1 MITSKRSSP
10 SKALSSSELM
20 GISQLL
26 LQWYQKNA
34 RELPWRSAPQPYR
47 TWISEVMLQQTQVE
61 TVLPYFE
68 RWMMRFPD
76 LTSLAVASEQEVLAL
91 WEGLGYYSRARNIW
105 KTAQFIMDQYD
116 GVIPGSV
123 QELIKLPGIGD
134 YIAAAIASIA
144 FGADVAALDG
154 NIKRVYARCLDLDS
168 PLGTPDAENQ
178 LKVFADQQLPVGR
191 AGDLNQALMDL
202 GAMVC
207 IPGKPRCDMCPLT
220 SECLAF
226 QNGTQSIRPVKK
238 VKPKVPHYMV
248 TAAVISSCDRVLI
261 ARRPANGLLGNL
273 WEFPGGKLQD
283 GDPDLAACLQ
293 REIMEEMGCRI
304 NVGEPFGVYSHAYTH
319 FKITLHA
326 FLCSLVEGEQPQLLH
341 HEQIVWVERQKLKDF
356 PMGKVDRMIA
366 NKIKAG

>member
-1 MITSKRSSP
+1 MSKRSFP
-10 SKALSSSELM
+10 SKALSSSDLM
-20 GISQLL
+20 MISQLL

-34 RELPWRSAPQPYR
+34 RELPWRSAPHPYR

-68 RWMMRFPD
+68 RWMAQFPD
-76 LTSLAVASEQEVLAL
+76 LPSLAAASEQEVLAL

-105 KTAQFIMDQYD
+105 KAAQIIMNQHG
-116 GVIPGSV
+116 GVIPGNIE
-123 QELIKLPGIGD
+123 ELKKLPGIGE

-154 NIKRVYARCLDLDS
+154 NIKRVYARCLDLDV
-168 PLGTPDAENQ
+168 PLGTPEAERQ
-178 LKVFADQQLPVGR
+178 LKAFAVEQLPAGR

-202 GAMVC
+202 GALVC
-207 IPGKPRCDMCPLT
+207 IPGKPKCEMCPLT

-226 QNGTQSIRPVKK
+226 QHGTQSIRPVKK
-238 VKPKVPHYMV
+238 VKPKVPHYTV
-248 TAAVISSCDRVLI
+248 TAAVIVRDDLVLI

-283 GDPDLAACLQ
+283 GDQDLAACLQ

-304 NVGEPFGVYSHAYTH
+304 SVGAPFGIYTHAYTH

-341 HEQIVWVERQKLKDF
+341 HEQILWAERQKLADF